1 MAPSC
6 SPPSLTKIDSFSSS
20 NSSSTADQQQQQQQQ
35 QQQPESWSKLTFPDP
50 ASSTS
55 SPPEK
60 RKGSVGVLTQV
71 SVPSVADANVPAGS
85 SSSRKKKSS
94 KKTKKS
100 LPPLSPG
107 STPIGGKK
115 KKNLVASKTIQ
126 AAAFSLVEDGD
137 SDAATERVEKP
148 KRRNSGSSTTSA
160 TSAVSSS
167 SASATADVS
176 KLSVISTTS
185 SAVVSDIGS
194 CDDAAPT
201 TSPAASSAGPSL
213 PSAVVATPLKS
224 IVKKTTADS
233 NVETKNGNRITFKE
247 SELGHEVEFIES
259 HKEYNSK
266 ERGNCWYSAKDKE
279 RMMSRHERVVA
290 RMEKKKAPKNDDQSY
305 RGLESWTTEGAQH
318 LDEVIALSVNAVM
331 DEQDRQWKVNV
342 DDFDLIAAR
351 ATEVTNESGR
361 RARIVGMED
370 QKEAFAV
377 RRLPW
382 LESSSDD
389 ASCCSSVV
397 SHSLKSQIAARK
409 RKETA
414 AKKRERIE
422 KGDMGTSSKSSPA
435 SSKSKK
441 GKKSSKRKG
450 GDKDKAGPDLDKM
463 LRGLNEISKNEH
475 EQAATQAADPLLTPY
490 LRSSLSLNEQHA
502 DRTNPSPS
510 MSDFASTNAKAK
522 EDPDDEA
529 NSGLL
534 SALLDRR
541 SAQSGSQS
549 VVSEP
554 SSPSKKSKSKD
565 KKKKKKSSDSASVVS
580 EPSSPS
586 KSRKSKDKKKLSSKS
601 QVPPI
606 PPPPPVERHRTSP
619 QRTMSLSM
627 DPPGRRG
634 SVVIDPKTGQKVG
647 SAGLQLARSKSAM
660 DIKDRM
666 RKEETIHEEET
677 PRIGRSL
684 SSKDVRSQS
693 ARDLGLGTMPVAE
706 EVTPPT
712 SPNSV
717 SSAPL
722 KRRLSS
728 PDAVKGMLKAP
739 QRLYDS
745 LRRNSSSK
753 ELSPVLN

>member
-6 SPPSLTKIDSFSSS
+6 SPPSLAKIDSFSSS
-20 NSSSTADQQQQQQQQ
+20 NSSSTADQQQ

-71 SVPSVADANVPAGS
+71 SVPSPADSNVPAKSSSS
-85 SSSRKKKSS
+85 SSSRRKKSS
-94 KKTKKS
+94 KKTKKA

-107 STPIGGKK
+107 STPIASKK
-115 KKNLVASKTIQ
+115 KKNLVATKTIQ
-126 AAAFSLVEDGD
+126 AAAFNLVEDGD
-137 SDAATERVEKP
+137 SDAATEKVEKP
-148 KRRNSGSSTTSA
+148 RRRNSGSSTTSA

-167 SASATADVS
+167 SASVTADVS
-176 KLSVISTTS
+176 KLSVVSTAS
-185 SAVVSDIGS
+185 SAVVSDEGS

-201 TSPAASSAGPSL
+201 TSVAGSIP
-213 PSAVVATPLKS
+213 PSAAAAAPLKS
-224 IVKKTTADS
+224 IVKETKADS
-233 NVETKNGNRITFKE
+233 NVETKNENRITFKE

-259 HKEYNSK
+259 HKEYSSK
-266 ERGNCWYSAKDKE
+266 ERGNCWYSSKDKE

-290 RMEKKKAPKNDDQSY
+290 RMEKKKPPKNDDQSY

-342 DDFDLIAAR
+342 DDFDLIAAKSI
-351 ATEVTNESGR
+351 EVTNDSGR

-382 LESSSDD
+382 LDSSSDD
-389 ASCCSSVV
+389 ASCGSSVV

-422 KGDMGTSSKSSPA
+422 KGDMGTSSKSNPGSK
-435 SSKSKK
+435 SKSKK
-441 GKKSSKRKG
+441 GKKSSKHKG

-463 LRGLNEISKNEH
+463 LRGLNEMSKSEH
-475 EQAATQAADPLLTPY
+475 EQAAAQAADPLLTPY
-490 LRSSLSLNEQHA
+490 LRSSLSLNDQHA
-502 DRTNPSPS
+502 DRSNPSPS
-510 MSDFASTNAKAK
+510 MSDFASTNTKSK
-522 EDPDDEA
+522 KDPDDGA
-529 NSGLL
+529 DSGLL
-534 SALLDRR
+534 FTALLDRR

-554 SSPSKKSKSKD
+554 SSSSKKSKNKD
-565 KKKKKKSSDSASVVS
+565 KKKKKSSDAASVAS
-580 EPSSPS
+580 APSSSSS
-586 KSRKSKDKKKLSSKS
+586 KSRKSKDKKVSSKS
-601 QVPPI
+601 HVPPI
-606 PPPPPVERHRTSP
+606 PPPPPQERHRTSP

-634 SVVIDPKTGQKVG
+634 SVVIDPKTGQRVG
-647 SAGLQLARSKSAM
+647 TAGPQLARSKSAM
-660 DIKDRM
+660 DLKDRM
-666 RKEETIHEEET
+666 KKEDTIHEEEP

-684 SSKDVRSQS
+684 SSKDLRSQS
-693 ARDLGLGTMPVAE
+693 ARDLGVGTMSLSE

-717 SSAPL
+717 SNSPS
-722 KRRLSS
+722 KRRLTS

-753 ELSPVLN
+753 ELSQV

>member
-6 SPPSLTKIDSFSSS
+6 SPPSLAKIDSFSSA
-20 NSSSTADQQQQQQQQ
+20 NSSSTADQQQ
-35 QQQPESWSKLTFPDP
+35 QQQPESWSKLTFPEP

-60 RKGSVGVLTQV
+60 RKGIVGVLTQV
-71 SVPSVADANVPAGS
+71 SVPSSSDSNVPTKSNSSS

-94 KKTKKS
+94 KKMKKA

-107 STPIGGKK
+107 STPIASKK
-115 KKNLVASKTIQ
+115 KKNLVATKTIQ
-126 AAAFSLVEDGD
+126 AAAFNLVEDGD
-137 SDAATERVEKP
+137 SDAVTEKVEKP
-148 KRRNSGSSTTSA
+148 RRRNSGSSTTSA

-167 SASATADVS
+167 SASVTADVS
-176 KLSVISTTS
+176 KLSVVSTAS
-185 SAVVSDIGS
+185 SAVVSDEGS
-194 CDDAAPT
+194 CDDVAPAT
-201 TSPAASSAGPSL
+201 GVGSSL
-213 PSAVVATPLKS
+213 PPYATAAAPLKS
-224 IVKKTTADS
+224 IVKKTKTDS
-233 NVETKNGNRITFKE
+233 NVGTKNENRITFKE

-259 HKEYNSK
+259 HKEYSSK

-290 RMEKKKAPKNDDQSY
+290 RMEKKKPPKNDDQSY

-342 DDFDLIAAR
+342 DDFDLIAAKSI
-351 ATEVTNESGR
+351 EVTNDSGR

-389 ASCCSSVV
+389 ASCCSNV

-422 KGDMGTSSKSSPA
+422 KGDMGTSSKSSPGTK
-435 SSKSKK
+435 SKSKK
-441 GKKSSKRKG
+441 GKKLSKHKG

-463 LRGLNEISKNEH
+463 LRGLNEMSKSDH
-475 EQAATQAADPLLTPY
+475 EEAAAQAVDPFLTPY
-490 LRSSLSLNEQHA
+490 LRSSLSLNDQHA

-510 MSDFASTNAKAK
+510 MSDFASTNAKSK
-522 EDPDDEA
+522 EDPDDGA
-529 NSGLL
+529 DSGLL

-541 SAQSGSQS
+541 SAQSGSES

-565 KKKKKKSSDSASVVS
+565 KKKKKSSDAASVVS
-580 EPSSPS
+580 EPSSSSS
-586 KSRKSKDKKKLSSKS
+586 KSRKSKDKKKISSKN
-601 QVPPI
+601 QVPPT
-606 PPPPPVERHRTSP
+606 PPPPPLQRHRTSP

-634 SVVIDPKTGQKVG
+634 SVVIDPKTGQRVG
-647 SAGLQLARSKSAM
+647 TAGPQLARSKSAM
-660 DIKDRM
+660 DLKDRM
-666 RKEETIHEEET
+666 KKEDTIHEEEPPT
-677 PRIGRSL
+677 FSRSL
-684 SSKDVRSQS
+684 SSKEFRSQS
-693 ARDLGLGTMPVAE
+693 ARDLGLGAMSLSE

-717 SSAPL
+717 SNGPS
-722 KRRLSS
+722 KRRLAG

-753 ELSPVLN
+753 DLSPV